1 MALWTCENLALG
13 YEGKVLVSGIS
24 FAIEAGDYLC
34 IVGEN
39 GTGKSTLLKTML
51 GLAPAIA
58 GQILLH
64 KNTTQT
70 EIGYLPQQMETQKD
84 FPASVEEVVLSGC
97 INKMGMRP
105 FYSTQEKDLAMQN
118 IKKLGIESFMKHS
131 YRELSG
137 GQQQRVLLARALCAA
152 SSILVL
158 DEPVAG
164 LDPHMAA
171 ELYAIIK
178 RLNEEE
184 QLTIVMIS
192 HDVQAAMHDATHI
205 LHMALPKPLFF
216 GTKEAYINSGI
227 GLQNNGKGE
236 GENASNI

>member
-1 MALWTCENLALG
+1 MALWTCKNLVLG
-13 YEGKVLVSGIS
+13 YEGKALVSNIS
-24 FAIEAGDYLC
+24 FTRGEGDYLC

-51 GLAPAIA
+51 GLALAIA
-58 GQILLH
+58 GEILLNE
-64 KNTTQT
+64 NTAKT
-70 EIGYLPQQMETQKD
+70 EIGYLPQQTETQKD
-84 FPASVEEVVLSGC
+84 FPATVEEVVLSGC
-97 INKMGMRP
+97 INKMGLRP
-105 FYSTQEKDLAMQN
+105 FYNEQEKDLAMQN
-118 IKKLGIESFMKHS
+118 IRKLGIESFVKHS

-178 RLNEEE
+178 KLNAEER
-184 QLTIVMIS
+184 LTIVMIS

-205 LHMALPKPLFF
+205 LHMALPEPLFF
-216 GTKEAYINSGI
+216 GTKEAYAKSSV
-227 GLQNNGKGE
+227 LNNGKGE
-236 GENASNI
+236 GKNASNI